1 MNVRTRIFFVFATAV
16 IAGFALLAYW
26 ISSDVG
32 DRYSESSEEL
42 MVDTANLLAEI
53 IAIEMDNGDMEL
65 QQLDDA
71 FKRLELRRFSAQIYE
86 LEKTRVDIRVYVT
99 DDKGIVLYDSDAGK
113 AVGEDYS
120 RWRDVYLTLTD
131 QYGARA
137 TKIPGERSAGD
148 PAEELTIAYVA
159 APIYRRGEIVGVVT
173 VGKPKNNIDRIVAK
187 AKSNLM
193 LAVAISVTLVLLL
206 SFMLYIWVSRPLQ
219 TLVDYA
225 HRIGRGERINLPQLG
240 NNEIGKVGEAMDSMR
255 QALEDKQY
263 VERYVQSLTHE
274 MKSPL
279 TAIHGAAELLGR
291 DLPQDKRVQFAD
303 TIMKEAE
310 RLNVFASRLLQLAA
324 VEKRRDIENRESLD
338 LEPLVEDVI
347 EAHALECESRQ
358 LEVTLNTTA
367 GPPICGDRLLIRQAI
382 DNLFRN
388 AMDFSPRGGKIMIAI
403 YPQDGCTAIDVSDQG
418 PGIPDYV
425 GERVFE
431 RFFSL
436 PRPDTGRKSTGLGL
450 NFARE
455 VAELHGGALTLDSEN
470 PGTRA
475 RMTLLHTISTQSS
488 SRLRRNSA

>member
-1 MNVRTRIFFVFATAV
+1 MNIRTRIFFVFAAAV

-32 DRYSESSEEL
+32 DRYSESFEEL

-53 IAIEMDNGDMEL
+53 ITTDMNSGDMTL
-65 QQLDDA
+65 LQLDDA
-71 FKRLELRRFSAQIYE
+71 FKRLQLRRFSAQIYE

-99 DDKGIVLYDSDAGK
+99 DNKGIVLFDTDDGK

-120 RWRDVYLTLTD
+120 EWRDVHLTLKGE
-131 QYGARA
+131 YGARA
-137 TKIPGERSAGD
+137 TRISDELPAGD
-148 PAEELTIAYVA
+148 PAEELTVAYVA
-159 APIYRRGEIVGVVT
+159 APIYKQGNIIGVLT
-173 VGKPKNNIDRIVAK
+173 LAKPKSNIDRFVAK

-193 LAVAISVTLVLLL
+193 LAVVISVGLVLLL
-206 SFMLYIWVSRPLQ
+206 GYMLYVWVSRPLQ

-225 HRIGRGERINLPQLG
+225 HSIGRGERIRLPQLG
-240 NNEIGKVGEAMDSMR
+240 NNEIGKVGEAMNNMR

-279 TAIHGAAELLGR
+279 TAIHAAAELLRR
-291 DLPQDKRVQFAD
+291 DLPQDKREQFAD
-303 TIMKEAE
+303 TIVKETE

-324 VEKRRDIENRESLD
+324 VEKRRDIEKRESFALAS
-338 LEPLVEDVI
+338 LTEDVI
-347 EAHALECESRQ
+347 EAHALECESRK
-358 LEVTLNTTA
+358 LTVTLNKTA
-367 GPPICGDRLLIRQAI
+367 APAMHGDPLLIRQAI
-382 DNLFRN
+382 DNLYRN
-388 AMDFSPRGGKIMIAI
+388 AIDFSPPGGRITLAI
-403 YPQDGCTAIDVSDQG
+403 YPEDSYTVIDISDEG
-418 PGIPDYV
+418 PGIADYV

-436 PRPDTGRKSTGLGL
+436 PRPDNGQKSTGLGL

-455 VAELHGGALTLDSEN
+455 VAELHGGSLALENLN

-475 RMTLLHTISTQSS
+475 RLRLLHTIST
-488 SRLRRNSA
+488 

>member
-1 MNVRTRIFFVFATAV
+1 MNIRTRIFFVFAAAV

-32 DRYSESSEEL
+32 DRYSESFEEL

-53 IAIEMDNGDMEL
+53 VTTNMNSGDMAL
-65 QQLDDA
+65 LQLDDA
-71 FKRLELRRFSAQIYE
+71 FKRLQLRRFSAQIYE

-99 DDKGIVLYDSDAGK
+99 DDKGIVVFDTDDGK

-120 RWRDVYLTLTD
+120 EWRDVHLTLKGE
-131 QYGARA
+131 YGARA
-137 TKIPGERSAGD
+137 TRITDELPAGD
-148 PAEELTIAYVA
+148 PAEELTVAYVA
-159 APIYRRGEIVGVVT
+159 APIYKQGNIIGVVT
-173 VGKPKNNIDRIVAK
+173 LAKPKSNIDRFVAK

-193 LAVAISVTLVLLL
+193 LAVVISVGLVLLL
-206 SFMLYIWVSRPLQ
+206 GYMLYIWVSRPLQ

-225 HRIGRGERINLPQLG
+225 QSIGRGERIHLPQLG
-240 NNEIGKVGEAMDSMR
+240 NNEIGKVGEAMDNMR

-263 VERYVQSLTHE
+263 VEHYVQSLTHE

-279 TAIHGAAELLGR
+279 TAIHAAAELLGR
-291 DLPQDKRVQFAD
+291 DLPQNKREQFAD
-303 TIMKEAE
+303 TIVKETE

-324 VEKRRDIENRESLD
+324 VEKRRDIEKRESFALAS
-338 LEPLVEDVI
+338 LMEDVI
-347 EAHALECESRQ
+347 EAHALECESRK
-358 LEVTLNTTA
+358 LTVTLDKTA
-367 GPPICGDRLLIRQAI
+367 APAMHGDPLLIRQAI
-382 DNLFRN
+382 DNLYRN
-388 AMDFSPRGGKIMIAI
+388 AMDFSPPGGRITLAI
-403 YPQDGCTAIDVSDQG
+403 YPDDSYTVIDISDEG

-436 PRPDTGRKSTGLGL
+436 PRPDSGQKSTGLGL

-455 VAELHGGALTLDSEN
+455 VAELHGGSLALENLN

-475 RMTLLHTISTQSS
+475 RLRLLHTIST
-488 SRLRRNSA
+488 